1 METVYFVR
9 HAQPNY
15 NNHDDKTREL
25 TEKGLTD
32 RQLVT
37 RFLMDKNIQAILSS
51 PYQRCT
57 STIAE
62 FAQATGLTVALEEGF
77 RERAVGLW
85 VEDFAGFAQKQWA
98 DFSYKLNGGEC
109 LSQVQARNIS
119 ALERALN
126 AYPNQN
132 IVISGHGTAICTV
145 LNYYNPSF
153 GYEDF
158 ERIRPL
164 MPWAVTLQFQNKRCI
179 SIQECPLAPSP
190 KKAL

>member
-62 FAQATGLTVALEEGF
+62 FA
-77 RERAVGLW
+77 
-85 VEDFAGFAQKQWA
+85 
-98 DFSYKLNGGEC
+98 
-109 LSQVQARNIS
+109 
-119 ALERALN
+119 
-126 AYPNQN
+126 
-132 IVISGHGTAICTV
+132 
-145 LNYYNPSF
+145 
-153 GYEDF
+153 
-158 ERIRPL
+158 
-164 MPWAVTLQFQNKRCI
+164 
-179 SIQECPLAPSP
+179 
-190 KKAL
+190 